1 MNTGKKFLSDLKFF
15 ESYSKWNDKLQRK
28 ETWEE
33 SVEDVMKM
41 HYHKFEGIAE
51 LQPYLKKAEEAYKN
65 KEILASQRNLQYR
78 EEQILKSNTRLFNCS
93 STYID
98 RPEVFKEAMWVLLN
112 GCGVGYSVER
122 RFVDKIPTIKQ
133 RPDKTI
139 THIVEDSIEGWANA
153 LDALMMSF
161 FNGTEK
167 IRFDGRLV
175 RPEGAF
181 ISGGFKAPG
190 YEPLKKSL
198 ELIESILERKLGV
211 NTEYKLTS
219 LDAHEIICISS
230 DAVLSAG
237 VRRSAIIC
245 LFDKDDDLMLKAKT
259 GDWYIKKPWL
269 ARANNSIKL
278 LRGSFTEEEFNGYK
292 ESIKQYGDPGIVMVD
307 DLRFCTNPCVTS
319 DTMITTSNGTI
330 PVKELIGKQF
340 TAVVDGKEYL
350 STTDG
355 FFHTGKKDVYKLT
368 TSDGYELKLTK
379 NHKLLTDRGW
389 VELKDILLEDKI
401 HIHNHQNLE
410 WGNQADF
417 DKAWLLGNLIGDGTF
432 NIINESAILRY
443 WGKETYLGEYAKE
456 TLNKFFRKG
465 KPFSANTNK
474 EITSIESKALFE
486 FAKQFEINPN
496 DKTPSSLIESESSS
510 FYKGFIGG
518 LFDADGCVQGT
529 LKKGV
534 SIRLSQNNLNTLV
547 LVQRMLLKL
556 GIVSKIYKNRRV
568 EGFYDLPNGKG
579 EYSQYFCK
587 TMHELVISKN
597 SMKIFKDKIGF
608 KCTHKMNT
616 LESLLSQYTRPLYKN
631 NYYTSIDTIEYIG
644 KLDVYDVTINDVHKF
659 DANGLVAHNC
669 GEIGFIPVNPRTGNT
684 CWSFCNLNEINGGAC
699 TTKEKFFEAC
709 ENAAILGTLQASYTD
724 MPFLGSDTKEL
735 IELESLIGVSI
746 TGIMDN
752 PQVFINAETLQAGAK
767 IVNETNEKIAKMIGI
782 NPAARTTTVKPS
794 GNASVLLQT
803 SSGIHSAHSKKY
815 FRIVQMNK
823 NNDVAKAIAKI
834 NPIMLENSI
843 WNTSGT
849 DYAIFIPIR
858 ENEEVLTKD
867 KITDSEFLG
876 IVNLVF
882 ENWVLPGT
890 HTDRGYSKYITHN
903 VSNTIT
909 VNDWDKT
916 FHYIYTHQRS
926 FCGLSFLADTGD
938 KTYKQAPFTKVMEFD
953 ELIKAFGTGV
963 LFASGLV
970 VDALH
975 NFDDDLWDACD
986 AVKNRSIKFTGD
998 RYKVILKKDIV
1009 RRIKK
1014 FAKNYFDGDIDK
1026 TIDCL
1031 KNVHVF
1037 HKYETISRE
1046 MIPVNFTDLKITP
1059 TYTEVAA
1066 MGAVACSGG
1075 ACEITRI

>member
-41 HYHKFEGIAE
+41 HYHKFKGIAE

-211 NTEYKLTS
+211 NIEYKLTS
-219 LDAHEIICISS
+219 LDVHEIICISS

-307 DLRFCTNPCVTS
+307 DLRFCTNPC
-319 DTMITTSNGTI
+319 
-330 PVKELIGKQF
+330 
-340 TAVVDGKEYL
+340 A
-350 STTDG
+350 
-355 FFHTGKKDVYKLT
+355 
-368 TSDGYELKLTK
+368 
-379 NHKLLTDRGW
+379 
-389 VELKDILLEDKI
+389 
-401 HIHNHQNLE
+401 
-410 WGNQADF
+410 
-417 DKAWLLGNLIGDGTF
+417 
-432 NIINESAILRY
+432 
-443 WGKETYLGEYAKE
+443 
-456 TLNKFFRKG
+456 
-465 KPFSANTNK
+465 
-474 EITSIESKALFE
+474 
-486 FAKQFEINPN
+486 
-496 DKTPSSLIESESSS
+496 
-510 FYKGFIGG
+510 
-518 LFDADGCVQGT
+518 
-529 LKKGV
+529 
-534 SIRLSQNNLNTLV
+534 
-547 LVQRMLLKL
+547 
-556 GIVSKIYKNRRV
+556 
-568 EGFYDLPNGKG
+568 
-579 EYSQYFCK
+579 
-587 TMHELVISKN
+587 
-597 SMKIFKDKIGF
+597 
-608 KCTHKMNT
+608 
-616 LESLLSQYTRPLYKN
+616 
-631 NYYTSIDTIEYIG
+631 
-644 KLDVYDVTINDVHKF
+644 
-659 DANGLVAHNC
+659 
-669 GEIGFIPVNPRTGNT
+669 EIGFIPINPRTGNT

-767 IVNETNEKIAKMIGI
+767 IVNETNEKIAKLIGI

-926 FCGLSFLADTGD
+926 FCGLSFLANAGD

-1014 FAKNYFDGDIDK
+1014 FAKNYFNGDIDK

-1046 MIPVNFTDLKITP
+1046 MIPVNFTDLKVTP

>member
-41 HYHKFEGIAE
+41 HYHKFKGIAE

-122 RFVDKIPTIKQ
+122 RFVDKLPTIKQ

-307 DLRFCTNPCVTS
+307 DLRFCTNPC
-319 DTMITTSNGTI
+319 
-330 PVKELIGKQF
+330 
-340 TAVVDGKEYL
+340 A
-350 STTDG
+350 
-355 FFHTGKKDVYKLT
+355 
-368 TSDGYELKLTK
+368 
-379 NHKLLTDRGW
+379 
-389 VELKDILLEDKI
+389 
-401 HIHNHQNLE
+401 
-410 WGNQADF
+410 
-417 DKAWLLGNLIGDGTF
+417 
-432 NIINESAILRY
+432 
-443 WGKETYLGEYAKE
+443 
-456 TLNKFFRKG
+456 
-465 KPFSANTNK
+465 
-474 EITSIESKALFE
+474 
-486 FAKQFEINPN
+486 
-496 DKTPSSLIESESSS
+496 
-510 FYKGFIGG
+510 
-518 LFDADGCVQGT
+518 
-529 LKKGV
+529 
-534 SIRLSQNNLNTLV
+534 
-547 LVQRMLLKL
+547 
-556 GIVSKIYKNRRV
+556 
-568 EGFYDLPNGKG
+568 
-579 EYSQYFCK
+579 
-587 TMHELVISKN
+587 
-597 SMKIFKDKIGF
+597 
-608 KCTHKMNT
+608 
-616 LESLLSQYTRPLYKN
+616 
-631 NYYTSIDTIEYIG
+631 
-644 KLDVYDVTINDVHKF
+644 
-659 DANGLVAHNC
+659 
-669 GEIGFIPVNPRTGNT
+669 EIGFIPINPRTGNT

-767 IVNETNEKIAKMIGI
+767 IVNETNEKIAKLIGI

-926 FCGLSFLADTGD
+926 FCGLSFLADAGD

-953 ELIKAFGTGV
+953 ELIKSFGTGV

-1014 FAKNYFDGDIDK
+1014 FAKNYFNGDIDK

-1046 MIPVNFTDLKITP
+1046 IIPVNFTDLKVTP

>member
-41 HYHKFEGIAE
+41 HYHKFKGIAE

-122 RFVDKIPTIKQ
+122 RFVDKLPTIKQ

-307 DLRFCTNPCVTS
+307 DLRFCTNPC
-319 DTMITTSNGTI
+319 
-330 PVKELIGKQF
+330 
-340 TAVVDGKEYL
+340 A
-350 STTDG
+350 
-355 FFHTGKKDVYKLT
+355 
-368 TSDGYELKLTK
+368 
-379 NHKLLTDRGW
+379 
-389 VELKDILLEDKI
+389 
-401 HIHNHQNLE
+401 
-410 WGNQADF
+410 
-417 DKAWLLGNLIGDGTF
+417 
-432 NIINESAILRY
+432 
-443 WGKETYLGEYAKE
+443 
-456 TLNKFFRKG
+456 
-465 KPFSANTNK
+465 
-474 EITSIESKALFE
+474 
-486 FAKQFEINPN
+486 
-496 DKTPSSLIESESSS
+496 
-510 FYKGFIGG
+510 
-518 LFDADGCVQGT
+518 
-529 LKKGV
+529 
-534 SIRLSQNNLNTLV
+534 
-547 LVQRMLLKL
+547 
-556 GIVSKIYKNRRV
+556 
-568 EGFYDLPNGKG
+568 
-579 EYSQYFCK
+579 
-587 TMHELVISKN
+587 
-597 SMKIFKDKIGF
+597 
-608 KCTHKMNT
+608 
-616 LESLLSQYTRPLYKN
+616 
-631 NYYTSIDTIEYIG
+631 
-644 KLDVYDVTINDVHKF
+644 
-659 DANGLVAHNC
+659 
-669 GEIGFIPVNPRTGNT
+669 EIGFIPINPRTGNT

-767 IVNETNEKIAKMIGI
+767 IVNETNEKIAKLIGI

-926 FCGLSFLADTGD
+926 FCGLSFLANAGD

-953 ELIKAFGTGV
+953 ELIKFFGTGV

-1014 FAKNYFDGDIDK
+1014 FAKNYFNGDIDK

>member
-41 HYHKFEGIAE
+41 HYHKFKGIAE

-122 RFVDKIPTIKQ
+122 RFVDKLPTIKQ

-307 DLRFCTNPCVTS
+307 DLRFCTNPC
-319 DTMITTSNGTI
+319 
-330 PVKELIGKQF
+330 
-340 TAVVDGKEYL
+340 A
-350 STTDG
+350 
-355 FFHTGKKDVYKLT
+355 
-368 TSDGYELKLTK
+368 
-379 NHKLLTDRGW
+379 
-389 VELKDILLEDKI
+389 
-401 HIHNHQNLE
+401 
-410 WGNQADF
+410 
-417 DKAWLLGNLIGDGTF
+417 
-432 NIINESAILRY
+432 
-443 WGKETYLGEYAKE
+443 
-456 TLNKFFRKG
+456 
-465 KPFSANTNK
+465 
-474 EITSIESKALFE
+474 
-486 FAKQFEINPN
+486 
-496 DKTPSSLIESESSS
+496 
-510 FYKGFIGG
+510 
-518 LFDADGCVQGT
+518 
-529 LKKGV
+529 
-534 SIRLSQNNLNTLV
+534 
-547 LVQRMLLKL
+547 
-556 GIVSKIYKNRRV
+556 
-568 EGFYDLPNGKG
+568 
-579 EYSQYFCK
+579 
-587 TMHELVISKN
+587 
-597 SMKIFKDKIGF
+597 
-608 KCTHKMNT
+608 
-616 LESLLSQYTRPLYKN
+616 
-631 NYYTSIDTIEYIG
+631 
-644 KLDVYDVTINDVHKF
+644 
-659 DANGLVAHNC
+659 
-669 GEIGFIPVNPRTGNT
+669 EIGFIPINPRTGNT

-767 IVNETNEKIAKMIGI
+767 IVNETNEKIAKLIGI

-926 FCGLSFLADTGD
+926 FCGLSFLADAGD

-953 ELIKAFGTGV
+953 ELIKSFGTGV

-998 RYKVILKKDIV
+998 RYKIILKKDIV

-1014 FAKNYFDGDIDK
+1014 FAKNYFNGDIDK

-1046 MIPVNFTDLKITP
+1046 IIPVNFTDLKVTP

>member
-41 HYHKFEGIAE
+41 HYHKFKDIAE

-122 RFVDKIPTIKQ
+122 RFVDKLPTIKQ

-307 DLRFCTNPCVTS
+307 DLRFCTNPC
-319 DTMITTSNGTI
+319 
-330 PVKELIGKQF
+330 
-340 TAVVDGKEYL
+340 A
-350 STTDG
+350 
-355 FFHTGKKDVYKLT
+355 
-368 TSDGYELKLTK
+368 
-379 NHKLLTDRGW
+379 
-389 VELKDILLEDKI
+389 
-401 HIHNHQNLE
+401 
-410 WGNQADF
+410 
-417 DKAWLLGNLIGDGTF
+417 
-432 NIINESAILRY
+432 
-443 WGKETYLGEYAKE
+443 
-456 TLNKFFRKG
+456 
-465 KPFSANTNK
+465 
-474 EITSIESKALFE
+474 
-486 FAKQFEINPN
+486 
-496 DKTPSSLIESESSS
+496 
-510 FYKGFIGG
+510 
-518 LFDADGCVQGT
+518 
-529 LKKGV
+529 
-534 SIRLSQNNLNTLV
+534 
-547 LVQRMLLKL
+547 
-556 GIVSKIYKNRRV
+556 
-568 EGFYDLPNGKG
+568 
-579 EYSQYFCK
+579 
-587 TMHELVISKN
+587 
-597 SMKIFKDKIGF
+597 
-608 KCTHKMNT
+608 
-616 LESLLSQYTRPLYKN
+616 
-631 NYYTSIDTIEYIG
+631 
-644 KLDVYDVTINDVHKF
+644 
-659 DANGLVAHNC
+659 
-669 GEIGFIPVNPRTGNT
+669 EIGFIPINPRTGNT

-767 IVNETNEKIAKMIGI
+767 IVNETNEKIAKLIGI

-926 FCGLSFLADTGD
+926 FCGLSFLANAGD

-998 RYKVILKKDIV
+998 RYKIILKKDIV

-1014 FAKNYFDGDIDK
+1014 FAKNYFNGDIDK

-1046 MIPVNFTDLKITP
+1046 IIPVNFTDLKVTP

>member
-219 LDAHEIICISS
+219 LDVHEIICISS

-307 DLRFCTNPCVTS
+307 DLRFCTNPC
-319 DTMITTSNGTI
+319 
-330 PVKELIGKQF
+330 
-340 TAVVDGKEYL
+340 A
-350 STTDG
+350 
-355 FFHTGKKDVYKLT
+355 
-368 TSDGYELKLTK
+368 
-379 NHKLLTDRGW
+379 
-389 VELKDILLEDKI
+389 
-401 HIHNHQNLE
+401 
-410 WGNQADF
+410 
-417 DKAWLLGNLIGDGTF
+417 
-432 NIINESAILRY
+432 
-443 WGKETYLGEYAKE
+443 
-456 TLNKFFRKG
+456 
-465 KPFSANTNK
+465 
-474 EITSIESKALFE
+474 
-486 FAKQFEINPN
+486 
-496 DKTPSSLIESESSS
+496 
-510 FYKGFIGG
+510 
-518 LFDADGCVQGT
+518 
-529 LKKGV
+529 
-534 SIRLSQNNLNTLV
+534 
-547 LVQRMLLKL
+547 
-556 GIVSKIYKNRRV
+556 
-568 EGFYDLPNGKG
+568 
-579 EYSQYFCK
+579 
-587 TMHELVISKN
+587 
-597 SMKIFKDKIGF
+597 
-608 KCTHKMNT
+608 
-616 LESLLSQYTRPLYKN
+616 
-631 NYYTSIDTIEYIG
+631 
-644 KLDVYDVTINDVHKF
+644 
-659 DANGLVAHNC
+659 
-669 GEIGFIPVNPRTGNT
+669 EIGFIPVNPRTGNT

-767 IVNETNEKIAKMIGI
+767 IVNETNEKIAKLIGI

-849 DYAIFIPIR
+849 DYAIFIPIH

-926 FCGLSFLADTGD
+926 FCGLSFLANAGD

-953 ELIKAFGTGV
+953 ELIKSFGTGV

-1014 FAKNYFDGDIDK
+1014 FAKNYFNGDIDK

>member
-41 HYHKFEGIAE
+41 HYHKFKDIAE

-122 RFVDKIPTIKQ
+122 RFVDKLPTIKQ

-307 DLRFCTNPCVTS
+307 DLRFCTNPC
-319 DTMITTSNGTI
+319 
-330 PVKELIGKQF
+330 
-340 TAVVDGKEYL
+340 A
-350 STTDG
+350 
-355 FFHTGKKDVYKLT
+355 
-368 TSDGYELKLTK
+368 
-379 NHKLLTDRGW
+379 
-389 VELKDILLEDKI
+389 
-401 HIHNHQNLE
+401 
-410 WGNQADF
+410 
-417 DKAWLLGNLIGDGTF
+417 
-432 NIINESAILRY
+432 
-443 WGKETYLGEYAKE
+443 
-456 TLNKFFRKG
+456 
-465 KPFSANTNK
+465 
-474 EITSIESKALFE
+474 
-486 FAKQFEINPN
+486 
-496 DKTPSSLIESESSS
+496 
-510 FYKGFIGG
+510 
-518 LFDADGCVQGT
+518 
-529 LKKGV
+529 
-534 SIRLSQNNLNTLV
+534 
-547 LVQRMLLKL
+547 
-556 GIVSKIYKNRRV
+556 
-568 EGFYDLPNGKG
+568 
-579 EYSQYFCK
+579 
-587 TMHELVISKN
+587 
-597 SMKIFKDKIGF
+597 
-608 KCTHKMNT
+608 
-616 LESLLSQYTRPLYKN
+616 
-631 NYYTSIDTIEYIG
+631 
-644 KLDVYDVTINDVHKF
+644 
-659 DANGLVAHNC
+659 
-669 GEIGFIPVNPRTGNT
+669 EIGFIPINPRTGNT

-767 IVNETNEKIAKMIGI
+767 IVNETNEKIAKLIGI

-926 FCGLSFLADTGD
+926 FCGLSFLADAGD

-998 RYKVILKKDIV
+998 RYKIILKKDIV

-1014 FAKNYFDGDIDK
+1014 FAKNYFNGDIDK

-1046 MIPVNFTDLKITP
+1046 IIPVNFTDLKVTP

>member
-41 HYHKFEGIAE
+41 HYHKFKDIAE

-122 RFVDKIPTIKQ
+122 RFVDKLPTIKQ

-307 DLRFCTNPCVTS
+307 DLRFCTNPC
-319 DTMITTSNGTI
+319 
-330 PVKELIGKQF
+330 
-340 TAVVDGKEYL
+340 A
-350 STTDG
+350 
-355 FFHTGKKDVYKLT
+355 
-368 TSDGYELKLTK
+368 
-379 NHKLLTDRGW
+379 
-389 VELKDILLEDKI
+389 
-401 HIHNHQNLE
+401 
-410 WGNQADF
+410 
-417 DKAWLLGNLIGDGTF
+417 
-432 NIINESAILRY
+432 
-443 WGKETYLGEYAKE
+443 
-456 TLNKFFRKG
+456 
-465 KPFSANTNK
+465 
-474 EITSIESKALFE
+474 
-486 FAKQFEINPN
+486 
-496 DKTPSSLIESESSS
+496 
-510 FYKGFIGG
+510 
-518 LFDADGCVQGT
+518 
-529 LKKGV
+529 
-534 SIRLSQNNLNTLV
+534 
-547 LVQRMLLKL
+547 
-556 GIVSKIYKNRRV
+556 
-568 EGFYDLPNGKG
+568 
-579 EYSQYFCK
+579 
-587 TMHELVISKN
+587 
-597 SMKIFKDKIGF
+597 
-608 KCTHKMNT
+608 
-616 LESLLSQYTRPLYKN
+616 
-631 NYYTSIDTIEYIG
+631 
-644 KLDVYDVTINDVHKF
+644 
-659 DANGLVAHNC
+659 
-669 GEIGFIPVNPRTGNT
+669 EIGFIPINPRTGNT

-767 IVNETNEKIAKMIGI
+767 IVNETNEKIAKLIGI

-926 FCGLSFLADTGD
+926 FCGLSFLANAGD

-953 ELIKAFGTGV
+953 ELIKSFGTGV

-998 RYKVILKKDIV
+998 RYKIILKKDIV

-1014 FAKNYFDGDIDK
+1014 FAKNYFNGDIDK

-1046 MIPVNFTDLKITP
+1046 IIPVNFTDLKVTP

>member
-41 HYHKFEGIAE
+41 HYHKFKGIAE

-122 RFVDKIPTIKQ
+122 RFVDKLPTIKQ

-307 DLRFCTNPCVTS
+307 DLRFCTNPC
-319 DTMITTSNGTI
+319 
-330 PVKELIGKQF
+330 
-340 TAVVDGKEYL
+340 A
-350 STTDG
+350 
-355 FFHTGKKDVYKLT
+355 
-368 TSDGYELKLTK
+368 
-379 NHKLLTDRGW
+379 
-389 VELKDILLEDKI
+389 
-401 HIHNHQNLE
+401 
-410 WGNQADF
+410 
-417 DKAWLLGNLIGDGTF
+417 
-432 NIINESAILRY
+432 
-443 WGKETYLGEYAKE
+443 
-456 TLNKFFRKG
+456 
-465 KPFSANTNK
+465 
-474 EITSIESKALFE
+474 
-486 FAKQFEINPN
+486 
-496 DKTPSSLIESESSS
+496 
-510 FYKGFIGG
+510 
-518 LFDADGCVQGT
+518 
-529 LKKGV
+529 
-534 SIRLSQNNLNTLV
+534 
-547 LVQRMLLKL
+547 
-556 GIVSKIYKNRRV
+556 
-568 EGFYDLPNGKG
+568 
-579 EYSQYFCK
+579 
-587 TMHELVISKN
+587 
-597 SMKIFKDKIGF
+597 
-608 KCTHKMNT
+608 
-616 LESLLSQYTRPLYKN
+616 
-631 NYYTSIDTIEYIG
+631 
-644 KLDVYDVTINDVHKF
+644 
-659 DANGLVAHNC
+659 
-669 GEIGFIPVNPRTGNT
+669 EIGFIPINPRTGNT

-767 IVNETNEKIAKMIGI
+767 IVNETNEKIAKLIGI

-926 FCGLSFLADTGD
+926 FCGLSFLANAGD

-953 ELIKAFGTGV
+953 ELIKSFGTGV

-1014 FAKNYFDGDIDK
+1014 FAKNYFNGDIDK

>member
-41 HYHKFEGIAE
+41 HYHKFKGIAE

-93 STYID
+93 ATYID

-122 RFVDKIPTIKQ
+122 RFVDKLPTIKQ

-307 DLRFCTNPCVTS
+307 DLRFCTNPC
-319 DTMITTSNGTI
+319 
-330 PVKELIGKQF
+330 
-340 TAVVDGKEYL
+340 A
-350 STTDG
+350 
-355 FFHTGKKDVYKLT
+355 
-368 TSDGYELKLTK
+368 
-379 NHKLLTDRGW
+379 
-389 VELKDILLEDKI
+389 
-401 HIHNHQNLE
+401 
-410 WGNQADF
+410 
-417 DKAWLLGNLIGDGTF
+417 
-432 NIINESAILRY
+432 
-443 WGKETYLGEYAKE
+443 
-456 TLNKFFRKG
+456 
-465 KPFSANTNK
+465 
-474 EITSIESKALFE
+474 
-486 FAKQFEINPN
+486 
-496 DKTPSSLIESESSS
+496 
-510 FYKGFIGG
+510 
-518 LFDADGCVQGT
+518 
-529 LKKGV
+529 
-534 SIRLSQNNLNTLV
+534 
-547 LVQRMLLKL
+547 
-556 GIVSKIYKNRRV
+556 
-568 EGFYDLPNGKG
+568 
-579 EYSQYFCK
+579 
-587 TMHELVISKN
+587 
-597 SMKIFKDKIGF
+597 
-608 KCTHKMNT
+608 
-616 LESLLSQYTRPLYKN
+616 
-631 NYYTSIDTIEYIG
+631 
-644 KLDVYDVTINDVHKF
+644 
-659 DANGLVAHNC
+659 
-669 GEIGFIPVNPRTGNT
+669 EIGFIPINPRTGNT

-767 IVNETNEKIAKMIGI
+767 IVNETNEKIAKLIGI

-926 FCGLSFLADTGD
+926 FCGLSFLANAGD

-953 ELIKAFGTGV
+953 ELIKSFGTGV

-1014 FAKNYFDGDIDK
+1014 FAKNYFNGDIDK

>member
-219 LDAHEIICISS
+219 LDVHEIICISS

-307 DLRFCTNPCVTS
+307 DLRFCTNPC
-319 DTMITTSNGTI
+319 
-330 PVKELIGKQF
+330 
-340 TAVVDGKEYL
+340 A
-350 STTDG
+350 
-355 FFHTGKKDVYKLT
+355 
-368 TSDGYELKLTK
+368 
-379 NHKLLTDRGW
+379 
-389 VELKDILLEDKI
+389 
-401 HIHNHQNLE
+401 
-410 WGNQADF
+410 
-417 DKAWLLGNLIGDGTF
+417 
-432 NIINESAILRY
+432 
-443 WGKETYLGEYAKE
+443 
-456 TLNKFFRKG
+456 
-465 KPFSANTNK
+465 
-474 EITSIESKALFE
+474 
-486 FAKQFEINPN
+486 
-496 DKTPSSLIESESSS
+496 
-510 FYKGFIGG
+510 
-518 LFDADGCVQGT
+518 
-529 LKKGV
+529 
-534 SIRLSQNNLNTLV
+534 
-547 LVQRMLLKL
+547 
-556 GIVSKIYKNRRV
+556 
-568 EGFYDLPNGKG
+568 
-579 EYSQYFCK
+579 
-587 TMHELVISKN
+587 
-597 SMKIFKDKIGF
+597 
-608 KCTHKMNT
+608 
-616 LESLLSQYTRPLYKN
+616 
-631 NYYTSIDTIEYIG
+631 
-644 KLDVYDVTINDVHKF
+644 
-659 DANGLVAHNC
+659 
-669 GEIGFIPVNPRTGNT
+669 EIGFIPVNPRTGNT

-767 IVNETNEKIAKMIGI
+767 IVNETNEKIAKLIGI

-849 DYAIFIPIR
+849 DYAIFIPIH

-926 FCGLSFLADTGD
+926 FCGLSFLANAGD

-953 ELIKAFGTGV
+953 ELIKSFGTGV

-1014 FAKNYFDGDIDK
+1014 FAKNYFNGDIDK

-1046 MIPVNFTDLKITP
+1046 MISVNFTDLKITP

>member
-41 HYHKFEGIAE
+41 HYHKFKGIAE

-122 RFVDKIPTIKQ
+122 RFVDKLPTIKQ

-211 NTEYKLTS
+211 NIEYKLTS
-219 LDAHEIICISS
+219 LDVHEIICISS

-307 DLRFCTNPCVTS
+307 DLRFCTNPCC
-319 DTMITTSNGTI
+319 
-330 PVKELIGKQF
+330 
-340 TAVVDGKEYL
+340 
-350 STTDG
+350 
-355 FFHTGKKDVYKLT
+355 
-368 TSDGYELKLTK
+368 
-379 NHKLLTDRGW
+379 
-389 VELKDILLEDKI
+389 
-401 HIHNHQNLE
+401 
-410 WGNQADF
+410 
-417 DKAWLLGNLIGDGTF
+417 
-432 NIINESAILRY
+432 
-443 WGKETYLGEYAKE
+443 
-456 TLNKFFRKG
+456 
-465 KPFSANTNK
+465 
-474 EITSIESKALFE
+474 EIS
-486 FAKQFEINPN
+486 
-496 DKTPSSLIESESSS
+496 
-510 FYKGFIGG
+510 
-518 LFDADGCVQGT
+518 
-529 LKKGV
+529 
-534 SIRLSQNNLNTLV
+534 
-547 LVQRMLLKL
+547 
-556 GIVSKIYKNRRV
+556 
-568 EGFYDLPNGKG
+568 
-579 EYSQYFCK
+579 
-587 TMHELVISKN
+587 
-597 SMKIFKDKIGF
+597 
-608 KCTHKMNT
+608 
-616 LESLLSQYTRPLYKN
+616 
-631 NYYTSIDTIEYIG
+631 
-644 KLDVYDVTINDVHKF
+644 
-659 DANGLVAHNC
+659 
-669 GEIGFIPVNPRTGNT
+669 FIPINPRTGNT

-709 ENAAILGTLQASYTD
+709 ENAATLGTLQASYTD

-867 KITDSEFLG
+867 KITDSQFLS
-876 IVNLVF
+876 IINLVF

-890 HTDRGYSKYITHN
+890 HTDRGYSKHITHN

-916 FHYIYTHQRS
+916 FHYIYTHQQS
-926 FCGLSFLADTGD
+926 FCGLSFLADAGD

-953 ELIKAFGTGV
+953 ELIKSFGTGV

-998 RYKVILKKDIV
+998 RYKIILKKDIV

-1014 FAKNYFDGDIDK
+1014 FAKNYFNGDIDK

-1046 MIPVNFTDLKITP
+1046 MIPVNFTDLKVTP